1 MDKRVRLP
9 LHQRLIAAL
18 AAALPPD
25 QLGHPD
31 ARALLDANAHPP
43 VDESVLMPL
52 ADALGL
58 TPIEQAAAALALW
71 SELDPALS
79 SALSLLQGSAS
90 RVGAS
95 RPTLGLLANLAARID
110 DVDSPA
116 PARAIAELLQGSA
129 LSSGLLQLADA
140 SQLVH
145 ARALQMPTGLVALLA
160 GDATSRGVT
169 TLLPPLGEGWD
180 GGVGG
185 QGDTIAD
192 APTPT
197 LPQWGREPY
206 TRRGTAESAH
216 REMRSRVTTNPN
228 TSTAPGTATGPVAT
242 AAFIATTALG
252 RLSLAPLAEARWPI
266 PTAWAQACERLA
278 QEASTAATPSAIV
291 LRGADTD
298 ELRAVAA
305 RVALQLGR
313 TAFEIISNDDGPPHS
328 PDALAQLAAR
338 EGIVPALIATR
349 GLPAW
354 RAEAAPGSAIRIPT
368 LAHWS
373 GPLIVLAANDTAFD
387 TSLPLHEFELG
398 LPDAHDRL
406 MLWCALR
413 ETTVDALAADDRAA
427 ITRSRCGISVLAQAA
442 ANARSEPA
450 HAAIEQAVRASAR
463 SLSAWAQVSNDRIPA
478 DAWVGPPDVHRELGL
493 LLTRCLARADAGAQ
507 LGPLLRGRLSHGVKA
522 LFIGASGTGKTLAAQ
537 WLADRLVRPLVR
549 VDLAAVVSKYIGETE
564 KNLAHLLSRAE
575 HLDAVLL
582 FDEADSLFGAR
593 TDVKQ
598 ANDRYANMQ
607 TNYLLQRLE
616 TFHGVAVLTSNSKA
630 RFDDAFLRRLDS
642 VVQFPL
648 PDVAERRILWN
659 LHLGD
664 APSVNASVMSAIAA
678 LVDLPGGH
686 IRNAVLTAVLLA
698 RQRADDASGD
708 ATLCADDLREALAL
722 EYRKLGQRA
731 PDSL

>member
-25 QLGHPD
+25 QLDHPD
-31 ARALLDANAHPP
+31 ARALLDANAQPP
-43 VDESVLMPL
+43 VDEQVLAPVC
-52 ADALGL
+52 DALGL

-79 SALSLLQGSAS
+79 SALCLLQGSAS
-90 RVGAS
+90 RIGAA
-95 RPTLGLLANLAARID
+95 RPTLGLIANLAARID
-110 DVDSPA
+110 EIDAPA
-116 PARAIAELLQGSA
+116 PSRAIAELLQGSA
-129 LSSGLLQLADA
+129 LASGLLQLADA
-140 SQLVH
+140 GQLAH
-145 ARALQMPTGLVALLA
+145 ARSLQMPTALVALLA
-160 GDATSRGVT
+160 NNAAPRH
-169 TLLPPLGEGWD
+169 EGAAS
-180 GGVGG
+180 GR
-185 QGDTIAD
+185 AD
-192 APTPT
+192 TPT
-197 LPQWGREPY
+197 F
-206 TRRGTAESAH
+206 
-216 REMRSRVTTNPN
+216 V
-228 TSTAPGTATGPVAT
+228 GP
-242 AAFIATTALG
+242 TALG
-252 RLSLAPLAEARWPI
+252 RLTLAPLFEARWPL
-266 PTAWAQACERLA
+266 PHSWTEACERIA
-278 QEASTAATPSAIV
+278 EEVTTGQASCAIV

-305 RVALQLGR
+305 RLASQLAHA
-313 TAFEIISNDDGPPHS
+313 AFEITSNDDAPPHS
-328 PDALAQLAAR
+328 PEAFAQLAAR
-338 EGIVPALIATR
+338 EGVVPALIATH
-349 GLPAW
+349 GLPVW
-354 RAEAAPGSAIRIPT
+354 RAEAAPGSAIRIPL
-368 LAHWS
+368 LAHWTA
-373 GPLIVLAANDTAFD
+373 PLIVLAANDTAFD
-387 TSLPLHEFELG
+387 TSLPLHEFELT

-413 ETTVDALAADDRAA
+413 DTTVDAIASNDRDA
-427 ITRSRCGISVLAQAA
+427 IARSRCGISVLAQAA
-442 ANARSEPA
+442 TNAASAPA
-450 HAAIEQAVRASAR
+450 HTAIEQAVRASAR
-463 SLSAWAQVSNDRIPA
+463 SLSAWAQVSSDRIPA

-537 WLADRLVRPLVR
+537 WLADRLARPLVR

-630 RFDDAFLRRLDS
+630 RFDDAFLRRLDA
-642 VVQFPL
+642 VLQFPL
-648 PDVAERRILWN
+648 PDVAERRTLWA

-664 APSVNASVMSAIAA
+664 APALDAGVLSAVAA

-686 IRNAVLTAVLLA
+686 IRNAVLTAALLA
-698 RQRADDASGD
+698 RQRGIDSPLD
-708 ATLCADDLREALAL
+708 ADDLREALAL

>member
-18 AAALPPD
+18 ASALPPD
-25 QLGHPD
+25 QLDHPD
-31 ARALLDANAHPP
+31 ARALLDANAQPP
-43 VDESVLMPL
+43 VDELVLEPL
-52 ADALGL
+52 ANALGL
-58 TPIEQAAAALALW
+58 TPIEHAATALALW
-71 SELDPALS
+71 CELDPALS
-79 SALSLLQGSAS
+79 SALSLLQGSAT
-90 RVGAS
+90 RVGAA
-95 RPTLGLLANLAARID
+95 RPTLGLIANLAARID
-110 DVDSPA
+110 ELDAPA

-129 LSSGLLQLADA
+129 LASGLLQLADA
-140 SQLVH
+140 SQLAH
-145 ARALQMPTGLVALLA
+145 ARTLQMPTSLVGLLANNATALLSFA
-160 GDATSRGVT
+160 G
-169 TLLPPLGEGWD
+169 
-180 GGVGG
+180 
-185 QGDTIAD
+185 TI
-192 APTPT
+192 
-197 LPQWGREPY
+197 
-206 TRRGTAESAH
+206 
-216 REMRSRVTTNPN
+216 
-228 TSTAPGTATGPVAT
+228 
-242 AAFIATTALG
+242 ALG
-252 RLSLAPLAEARWPI
+252 RLALAPLAETRWPL
-266 PTAWAQACERLA
+266 PRSWLEACERIA
-278 QEASTAATPSAIV
+278 QEVSTGQASCAIV

-305 RVALQLGR
+305 RLAAQL
-313 TAFEIISNDDGPPHS
+313 THAAFEVTSNDDGPPHS
-328 PDALAQLAAR
+328 PEAFAQLAAR
-338 EGIVPALIATR
+338 EGVVPALIATR
-349 GLPAW
+349 GLPVW

-368 LAHWS
+368 LAHWA
-373 GPLIVLAANDTAFD
+373 GPLIVLAATDTAFD

-413 ETTVDALAADDRAA
+413 DTPVDAIANDERDA

-442 ANARSEPA
+442 TSAGSVPA
-450 HAAIEQAVRASAR
+450 HSAIEHAVRASAR

-537 WLADRLVRPLVR
+537 WLADRLARPLVR

-616 TFHGVAVLTSNSKA
+616 TFHGVALLTSNSKA

-648 PDVAERRILWN
+648 PDVAERRTLWS

-664 APSVNASVMSAIAA
+664 APALDAGVLSAVAA

-686 IRNAVLTAVLLA
+686 IRNAVLTAALLA
-698 RQRADDASGD
+698 RQRGIDSPLD
-708 ATLCADDLREALAL
+708 ADDLREALAL